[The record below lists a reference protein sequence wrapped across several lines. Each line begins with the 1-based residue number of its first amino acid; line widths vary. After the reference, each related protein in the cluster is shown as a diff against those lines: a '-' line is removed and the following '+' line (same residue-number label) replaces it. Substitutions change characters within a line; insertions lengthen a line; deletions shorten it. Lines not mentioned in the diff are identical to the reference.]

1 MYLFIILFFFQAPKF
16 LWITIIH
23 VLLWNFIFSVTE
35 SIEVNGAEDLLLKNS
50 FRDRIRYSTHI
61 CDRLKNSPPSLVAYH
76 NNEELLSSPDSDVNL
91 ENPGLIKDLTKGVN
105 PVKRHVSL
113 RCYNHH
119 TQENNEPNNQD
130 PSVISEWQMKST
142 PVNDAFG
149 ADFSAVQKPKV
160 VDLKKIDINLHK
172 GIHQEPLYSAIP
184 HLQKGNLIGDNS
196 KHSLPQLNLQDKT
209 NKIKSLISPPQHK
222 YADIKPD
229 QLFNENLHYKLVQ
242 PSLTFPLPSK
252 FIKSPITH
260 SLSRPIEIH
269 NTNVDTAVLTTEN
282 YQQSDPS
289 KLNPHNIPNKN
300 VYQKDSIVEKKPL
313 LSLSSIQ
320 INKPKPV
327 EVSDDKRVPPIAY
340 RPTSP
345 QYIQI
350 PEIKPLLIPIFVR
363 KEVFI
368 SPQSERPQA
377 NIDLLSHPKIIKNG
391 ITESTAQP
399 ILTEKEVPVSLQH
412 KKKPGLIDWFLPMQF
427 IKSPDAELAH
437 KPISIEKEGS
447 TYFPNKKQQELID
460 LSSSTQL
467 IKTPDAE
474 IVHKPNTIEKEVT
487 ISESNSQKQPI
498 IDLSPQTP
506 QFVNTPDKESL
517 YQATPGQPI
526 LPINAP
532 YEQKQSLINF
542 PSLSQVTETFNSES
556 TSQIVPIQ
564 KEVSTSAMYGQPP
577 PFFDFSPPPKFQ
589 QLKINK
595 EISIP
600 VLSQQ
605 QRIVAPLELINSF
618 NPKLISQKKSALYDQ
633 QKPIIL
639 PSPPPLIKTT
649 TTSAYAVEY

>member
-1 MYLFIILFFFQAPKF
+1 MAPKL

-50 FRDRIRYSTHI
+50 FRDRVRYSTHI
-61 CDRLKNSPPSLVAYH
+61 CDRLKNSPPPLVAYH

-142 PVNDAFG
+142 PVNDAFH

-172 GIHQEPLYSAIP
+172 VIHQEPLHSAIP
-184 HLQKGNLIGDNS
+184 QLQKGNLIGENS
-196 KHSLPQLNLQDKT
+196 KHSLPQLNLQDET
-209 NKIKSLISPPQHK
+209 NKIKSLISVPQHK
-222 YADIKPD
+222 YADIEPD
-229 QLFNENLHYKLVQ
+229 QLFNGNLHKKFVL

-260 SLSRPIEIH
+260 SLSRPTEIH

-289 KLNPHNIPNKN
+289 KLTPHNIPNKN
-300 VYQKDSIVEKKPL
+300 VYQKDSIVEKKPG

-320 INKPKPV
+320 INKLRPV
-327 EVSDDKRVPPIAY
+327 EVPDDKRVPPIAY

-345 QYIQI
+345 HYIQI

-363 KEVFI
+363 KVVSI
-368 SPQSERPQA
+368 SPQSEQPQA
-377 NIDLLSHPKIIKNG
+377 NIDLLSHSKIIKNG

-399 ILTEKEVPVSLQH
+399 ILIEKEVPVPLQH
-412 KKKPGLIDWFLPMQF
+412 KKNSGLIDWFLSKHDLKTPG
-427 IKSPDAELAH
+427 AELAH
-437 KPISIEKEGS
+437 KPVSIEKEGS
-447 TYFPNKKQQELID
+447 IYFPKKKQQELID

-474 IVHKPNTIEKEVT
+474 IVHKPNTIEKEVS

-506 QFVNTPDKESL
+506 QFVNIPDKESL
-517 YQATPGQPI
+517 YQTTPGQPI
-526 LPINAP
+526 LPINVP
-532 YEQKQSLINF
+532 YEQKQSLINL

-556 TSQIVPIQ
+556 TSQMVPIQ
-564 KEVSTSAMYGQPP
+564 KEVSTSATYGEPQR
-577 PFFDFSPPPKFQ
+577 FFDFSPPPRFQ

-600 VLSQQ
+600 LPSQQ
-605 QRIVAPLELINSF
+605 KRIVAPLELINSF
-618 NPKLISQKKSALYDQ
+618 NPKLISQKKSVLYDQ

-639 PSPPPLIKTT
+639 PSPPPLIKTDRK
-649 TTSAYAVEY
+649 SVV

>member
-1 MYLFIILFFFQAPKF
+1 APKL

-50 FRDRIRYSTHI
+50 FRDRVRYSTHI
-61 CDRLKNSPPSLVAYH
+61 CDRLKNSPPPLVAYH
-76 NNEELLSSPDSDVNL
+76 NNEELLSSSDSDVNL
-91 ENPGLIKDLTKGVN
+91 ENPGLTKDLTKGVN
-105 PVKRHVSL
+105 LVKRHVSL

-130 PSVISEWQMKST
+130 PSVTSEWQMKST
-142 PVNDAFG
+142 PVNDAFD

-172 GIHQEPLYSAIP
+172 VIHQEPLHSAIP
-184 HLQKGNLIGDNS
+184 QLQKGNLIGENS
-196 KHSLPQLNLQDKT
+196 KYSLPQLNLQDET
-209 NKIKSLISPPQHK
+209 NKIKSLISVPQHK

-229 QLFNENLHYKLVQ
+229 QLFNGNLHKKLVL

-252 FIKSPITH
+252 FIKSPIPH
-260 SLSRPIEIH
+260 SLSRPTQIH
-269 NTNVDTAVLTTEN
+269 NTYVDTAVLTTEN

-289 KLNPHNIPNKN
+289 KLTPHNIPNKN
-300 VYQKDSIVEKKPL
+300 VYQKDSIVEKKPG

-320 INKPKPV
+320 INKPKPL
-327 EVSDDKRVPPIAY
+327 EVPDDKRVPPIAY

-345 QYIQI
+345 HYIQI

-363 KEVFI
+363 KVVTI

-377 NIDLLSHPKIIKNG
+377 NIDLLSHSKIIKNG

-399 ILTEKEVPVSLQH
+399 ILIEKEVPVSLQH
-412 KKKPGLIDWFLPMQF
+412 KNNSGLIDWFLSKNDLKTTGAKWP
-427 IKSPDAELAH
+427 H
-437 KPISIEKEGS
+437 KPV
-447 TYFPNKKQQELID
+447 KKQQELID

-474 IVHKPNTIEKEVT
+474 IVHKPTTIEKEVS

-498 IDLSPQTP
+498 IDLSSQTP
-506 QFVNTPDKESL
+506 QFVNIPDKESL
-517 YQATPGQPI
+517 YQTTPGQPI

-532 YEQKQSLINF
+532 YEQKQSIINL
-542 PSLSQVTETFNSES
+542 PPLSQVTET
-556 TSQIVPIQ
+556 
-564 KEVSTSAMYGQPP
+564 
-577 PFFDFSPPPKFQ
+577 
-589 QLKINK
+589 
-595 EISIP
+595 
-600 VLSQQ
+600 
-605 QRIVAPLELINSF
+605 VAPLELINSF
-618 NPKLISQKKSALYDQ
+618 NPKLISQKKSTLYDQ
-633 QKPIIL
+633 QEPIIL

-649 TTSAYAVEY
+649 TTSAYAIEY

>member
-1 MYLFIILFFFQAPKF
+1 M

-23 VLLWNFIFSVTE
+23 VLLWNLIFSVTE
-35 SIEVNGAEDLLLKNS
+35 SIELNGAEDLLLNS
-50 FRDRIRYSTHI
+50 FRDRVRYSTHI
-61 CDRLKNSPPSLVAYH
+61 CDRLKNSPPPLVAYH
-76 NNEELLSSPDSDVNL
+76 NNEELLSRPDSDVNL
-91 ENPGLIKDLTKGVN
+91 ENLGLIKDLTKGVN

-149 ADFSAVQKPKV
+149 PDFSAVQKPKV
-160 VDLKKIDINLHK
+160 LDLKKIDINLHK
-172 GIHQEPLYSAIP
+172 VIHQEPLHSAIP
-184 HLQKGNLIGDNS
+184 HLQKVNLIGEDAKLS
-196 KHSLPQLNLQDKT
+196 IPQLNLQDKT
-209 NKIKSLISPPQHK
+209 NKIKSLISAPQHK

-229 QLFNENLHYKLVQ
+229 KLFNENLHNKLVQ

-260 SLSRPIEIH
+260 SLSRPTEIH
-269 NTNVDTAVLTTEN
+269 NTNVDTVVLTTEN

-289 KLNPHNIPNKN
+289 KLTNIPNKN
-300 VYQKDSIVEKKPL
+300 FYQKDSIVENKPL

-363 KEVFI
+363 KDVSI
-368 SPQSERPQA
+368 SPQSERPQ

-399 ILTEKEVPVSLQH
+399 ILIEKEVPVSLQH
-412 KKKPGLIDWFLPMQF
+412 KKKPGLIDWFLPT
-427 IKSPDAELAH
+427 H
-437 KPISIEKEGS
+437 V
-447 TYFPNKKQQELID
+447 
-460 LSSSTQL
+460 
-467 IKTPDAE
+467 IKTPDAK
-474 IVHKPNTIEKEVT
+474 IVHKPKTIEKEVS
-487 ISESNSQKQPI
+487 ISESNNQKQPI
-498 IDLSPQTP
+498 IDISPQTP

-526 LPINAP
+526 IPINAP
-532 YEQKQSLINF
+532 YEQKQSLINL

-564 KEVSTSAMYGQPP
+564 KEVSTSATYGQPQ

-600 VLSQQ
+600 LPPQQ
-605 QRIVAPLELINSF
+605 QRIVPPLELINSF

-633 QKPIIL
+633 QKPIVL

-649 TTSAYAVEY
+649 TTSAYTTEY

>member
-1 MYLFIILFFFQAPKF
+1 L

-23 VLLWNFIFSVTE
+23 VLLWNLIFSVTE
-35 SIEVNGAEDLLLKNS
+35 SIELNGAEDLLLNS
-50 FRDRIRYSTHI
+50 FRDRVRYSTHI
-61 CDRLKNSPPSLVAYH
+61 CDRLKNSPPPLVAYH
-76 NNEELLSSPDSDVNL
+76 NNEELLSRPDSDVNL
-91 ENPGLIKDLTKGVN
+91 ENLGLIKDLTKGVN

-149 ADFSAVQKPKV
+149 PDFSAVQKPKV
-160 VDLKKIDINLHK
+160 LDLKKIDINLHK
-172 GIHQEPLYSAIP
+172 VIHQEPLHSAIP
-184 HLQKGNLIGDNS
+184 HLQKVNLIGEDAKLS
-196 KHSLPQLNLQDKT
+196 IPQLNLQDKT
-209 NKIKSLISPPQHK
+209 NKIKSLISAPQHK

-229 QLFNENLHYKLVQ
+229 KLFNENLHNKLVQ

-260 SLSRPIEIH
+260 SLSRPTEIH
-269 NTNVDTAVLTTEN
+269 NTNVDTVVLTTEN

-289 KLNPHNIPNKN
+289 KLTNIPNKN
-300 VYQKDSIVEKKPL
+300 FYQKDSIVENKPL

-363 KEVFI
+363 KDVSI
-368 SPQSERPQA
+368 SPQSERPQ

-399 ILTEKEVPVSLQH
+399 ILIEKEVPVSLQH
-412 KKKPGLIDWFLPMQF
+412 KKKPGLIDWFLPT
-427 IKSPDAELAH
+427 H
-437 KPISIEKEGS
+437 V
-447 TYFPNKKQQELID
+447 
-460 LSSSTQL
+460 
-467 IKTPDAE
+467 IKTPDAK
-474 IVHKPNTIEKEVT
+474 IVHKPKTIEKEVS
-487 ISESNSQKQPI
+487 ISESNNQKQPI
-498 IDLSPQTP
+498 IDISPQTP

-526 LPINAP
+526 IPINAP
-532 YEQKQSLINF
+532 YEQKQSLINL

-564 KEVSTSAMYGQPP
+564 KEVSTSATYGQPQ

-600 VLSQQ
+600 LPPQQ
-605 QRIVAPLELINSF
+605 QRIVPPLELINSF

-633 QKPIIL
+633 QKPIVL

-649 TTSAYAVEY
+649 TTSAYTTEY